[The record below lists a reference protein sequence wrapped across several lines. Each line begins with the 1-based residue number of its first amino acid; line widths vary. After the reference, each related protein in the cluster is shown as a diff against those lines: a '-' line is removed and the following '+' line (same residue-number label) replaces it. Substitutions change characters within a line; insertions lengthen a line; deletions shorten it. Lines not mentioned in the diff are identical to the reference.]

1 MNQIPLHRKQL
12 ILEDAKK
19 SILKN
24 YTLDEIAVSNGI
36 SKRRLIL
43 WLTSLGKE
51 YREIR
56 RQLWIDNMLEEAK
69 KDIDNASDHFPLAK
83 ASAKWKAA
91 TWYAERK
98 NQNMYGGQ
106 RVVTGSNKSK
116 FKM

>member
-1 MNQIPLHRKQL
+1 MHQIPLHHKQS

-24 YTLDEIAVSNGI
+24 YTLTEIAASHGI
-36 SKRRLIL
+36 SKRRLIS
-43 WLTSLGKE
+43 WLMSLGEE
-51 YREIR
+51 YQEIR

-69 KDIDNASDHFPLAK
+69 NDIDNASDHFPLAK

-98 NQNMYGGQ
+98 RHQRYGDQ
-106 RVVTGSNKSK
+106 RTTRTHKNK
-116 FKM
+116 